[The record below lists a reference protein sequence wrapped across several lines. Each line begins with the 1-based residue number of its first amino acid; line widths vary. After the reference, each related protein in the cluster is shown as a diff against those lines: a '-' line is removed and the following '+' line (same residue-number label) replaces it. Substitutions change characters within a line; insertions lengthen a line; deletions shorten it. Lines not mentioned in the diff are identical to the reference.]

1 MKWYKKYWI
10 WCFAL
15 FVAEIAGL
23 IVNVFNLHLNFFSF
37 IRSDVF
43 CTLCSIIIASA
54 ISIWTHKAIV
64 NRDRKMNTIKHLS
77 EIRIKYPNITDSRLK
92 HLAKGK
98 GENIRLQYLNEME
111 FFCVGISEGI
121 YDLDIVRKMSGNM
134 LVKQYD
140 KYMRNFMLTKRKHK
154 KSYENYEKVMEKLK
168 NSLSDK

>member
-1 MKWYKKYWI
+1 MKYKKYWI
-10 WCFAL
+10 WCIAL
-15 FVAEIAGL
+15 FTVEIADL
-23 IVNVFNLHLNFFSF
+23 IVNVFNLHLNFSSF

-43 CTLCSIIIASA
+43 WTSCSIVIASV

-64 NRDRKMNTIKHLS
+64 NRDRKMNTIKHLR
-77 EIRIKYPNITDSRLK
+77 EIRMKYPNITDSKLK
-92 HLAKGK
+92 HLANEKVK
-98 GENIRLQYLNEME
+98 NIRLQYLNEME

-140 KYMRNFMLTKRKHK
+140 KYMRSFMLTKRKHK

-168 NSLSDK
+168 NSLSVK